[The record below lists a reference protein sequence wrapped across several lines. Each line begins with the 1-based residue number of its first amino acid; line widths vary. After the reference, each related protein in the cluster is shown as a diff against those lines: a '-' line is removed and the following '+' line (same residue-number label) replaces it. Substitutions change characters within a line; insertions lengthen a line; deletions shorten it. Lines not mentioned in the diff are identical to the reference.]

1 MSAPDRPGDGPA
13 PQRTSGNTVSA
24 LGLVGL
30 GRMGGNMAR
39 RLAKGGVRVVGY
51 DPDAAVRAG
60 LAHEGALEA
69 VDSLQALVTRLPAP
83 RVVWLMVPAGRVTEV
98 TVQDLWPALSRG
110 DVIVDGGNANYKD
123 SQRRAAGLVT
133 AGIGF
138 VDCGVSG
145 GVWGLDNG
153 YTLMYGGS
161 DDAARAIEPFARV
174 LAPAPDRGHLHCGP
188 AGAGHFVKM
197 IHNGIEYGMMQAF
210 AEGFALMEN
219 KHDFGLDVAAIA
231 ETWRHGSV
239 VRSWLLDLTA
249 QFLRDDPTLAGIA
262 PVVADS
268 GEGRWTVNEA
278 VEQGVPAPVLSLAL
292 MARFASQGRADYAGR
307 LLAQMRHSFGGHTVV
322 AADGK
327 PAP

>member
-1 MSAPDRPGDGPA
+1 MD
-13 PQRTSGNTVSA
+13 
-24 LGLVGL
+24 LGLIGL

-39 RLAKGGVRVVGY
+39 RLARGGVRVVGY
-51 DPDAAVRAG
+51 DPDVATRDA
-60 LAHEGALEA
+60 LAKEGALEA
-69 VDSLQALVTRLPAP
+69 VDSLQAVARALAAP
-83 RVVWLMVPAGRVTEV
+83 RVVWLMVPAGRVTEI
-98 TVQDLWPALSRG
+98 TVQDLWPELARG

-123 SQRRAAGLVT
+123 SQRRAAGLAT
-133 AGIGF
+133 AGVEF

-145 GVWGLDNG
+145 GVHGLEHG
-153 YTLMYGGS
+153 YTLMFGGTR
-161 DDAARAIEPFARV
+161 DGAQRIEPYARI
-174 LAPAPDRGHLHCGP
+174 LAPAPDRGWLHCGP

-219 KHDFGLDVAAIA
+219 KRELSLDVAAIA

-249 QFLRDDPTLAGIA
+249 EFLKRDAKLANVA

-268 GEGRWTVNEA
+268 GEGRWTVSEA

-292 MARFASQGRADYAGR
+292 MARFASQGRGDYADR
-307 LLAQMRHSFGGHTVV
+307 VLAMMRHAFGGHAVV
-322 AADGK
+322 SSSEDG
-327 PAP
+327 APR